1 VGLEKLGREDEGA
14 IRALGGFGGGIAS
27 SGQVCGILLGGVAAI
42 SSLYSRGN
50 LEERENPRLWAASHK
65 YLKRFELLVQE
76 HGGTNCFDIAR
87 VNWRDREAVMEFYKG
102 ADSRRNVCA
111 ELVAQAAHAL
121 GEILDQ
127 EEEKQRAGARQS

>member
-1 VGLEKLGREDEGA
+1 
-14 IRALGGFGGGIAS
+14 
-27 SGQVCGILLGGVAAI
+27 
-42 SSLYSRGN
+42 
-50 LEERENPRLWAASHK
+50 LWAASHK